1 MKKLL
6 IVLAVL
12 ALLPAAASADT
23 LVLGSHVSW
32 IATAGHGTVGGGSYD
47 WATLN
52 GQSLDWV
59 YCVDVGHTINVPG
72 TYNDTD
78 VTDNGVVNGSLINN
92 AGQVAWL
99 VNRYAV
105 RGMGATQQA
114 ALQAAIWTTIYGA
127 TWAPTNAAVRSQFDA
142 YMTNVGTA
150 SLDSVSWLS
159 PGTLGSGAIRQGLI
173 TMQVPEPGSML
184 LLGTGLFGLAAVMR
198 RRPRK

>member
-6 IVLAVL
+6 AVLAVL

-23 LVLGSHVSW
+23 LILGSNVSW
-32 IATAGHGTVGGGSYD
+32 IATEGHGTVGGGSYD

-59 YCVDVGHTINVPG
+59 YCVDVGRTINVPG

-78 VTDNGVVNGSLINN
+78 VTDNGVVHGSLINN

-105 RGMGATQQA
+105 RGMGATEQA
-114 ALQAAIWTTIYGA
+114 ALQSAIWATIYGP
-127 TWAPTNAAVRSQFDA
+127 TWAPTNADVLRQYSL

-159 PGTLGSGAIRQGLI
+159 PGTLGSTALRQGLI
-173 TMQVPEPGSML
+173 TMSVPEPSSML
-184 LLGTGLFGLAAVMR
+184 LLGAGLIGLGMVVR
-198 RRPRK
+198 RKARR